1 MRVNPDDR
9 AAPFDFRFVAAL
21 IQRRAALLAVTLLAG
36 LSVAGLYVHNATPAY
51 ISSAKLLIEAP
62 HDPQNWASAGGA
74 VDSAQV
80 ESQVEVLRALVIAE
94 AVVRDLNL
102 AADPEFAAAPGG
114 GSLLTSWLGFSGA
127 PDSNPEAA
135 ASAADEAVRTAVA
148 SFGERIA
155 VRRLG
160 QSDVIEVDFSSS
172 SPVKAARIVKATVDA
187 YLQGKWREDAAPSG
201 FHRFNESVVRQSL
214 ALTNARLI
222 SPATPP
228 LGKSSPKT
236 ALVLA
241 FAAALSLF
249 AGLSAALWLEAGE
262 ASRLRKAEADSELD
276 EEPAP
281 ALADAL
287 AYSLKDARR

>member
-1 MRVNPDDR
+1 MRVDPDDR
-9 AAPFDFRFVAAL
+9 AAPFDFRFVAGL
-21 IQRRAALLAVTLLAG
+21 IRRRAALLALTLLAG
-36 LSVAGLYVHNATPAY
+36 LSVAGLYVHNAVPAY

-62 HDPQNWASAGGA
+62 RDPQNWASAGAA

-114 GSLLTSWLGFSGA
+114 GSLLTSWLGLSGA
-127 PDSNPEAA
+127 PDSTAPDAA
-135 ASAADEAVRTAVA
+135 APAADEAFRTAVA
-148 SFGERIA
+148 SYSERIA

-222 SPATPP
+222 SAAVPP

-236 ALVLA
+236 ALILA

-262 ASRLRKAEADSELD
+262 SSRLRKSETELD
-276 EEPAP
+276 EQPTPAP
-281 ALADAL
+281 ADAL
-287 AYSLKDARR
+287 AYSLKEARR